1 MKMALITG
9 ITTQDRTSL
18 AESLLENGYYA
29 QGIQRRSSLLNT
41 DRINHFYQDP
51 YTRDRRLA
59 LHYGEVPDSYSQIR
73 ARSDSYLGSGHDCI
87 FTHCCQTVVSFCE
100 CGGKFA

>member
-9 ITTQDRTSL
+9 ITAQDCTSL
-18 AESLLENGYYA
+18 AESLQENGYYA

-41 DRINHFYQDP
+41 DRIDHFYRDP
-51 YTRDRRLA
+51 YTQDRRLA
-59 LHYGEVPDSYSQIR
+59 LHYGEAPDSRSQIR
-73 ARSDSYLGSGHDCI
+73 TRSDSYSGSRHDCI